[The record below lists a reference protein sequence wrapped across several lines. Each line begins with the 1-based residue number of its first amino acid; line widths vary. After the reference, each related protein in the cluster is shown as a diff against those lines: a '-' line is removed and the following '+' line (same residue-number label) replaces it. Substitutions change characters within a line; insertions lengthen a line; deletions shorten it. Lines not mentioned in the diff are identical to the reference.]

1 MDANIKMH
9 RKEISRK
16 IKTLRSNNSKEYWN
30 ILRQGTN
37 KKQPNILID
46 SLFEFFLEILIKL
59 QRQIMKMKLT
69 CQILITI

>member
-9 RKEISRK
+9 RKEMSRK

-37 KKQPNILID
+37 KKQPNTLID

>member
-1 MDANIKMH
+1 MDANIKMR
-9 RKEISRK
+9 RKEMSRK